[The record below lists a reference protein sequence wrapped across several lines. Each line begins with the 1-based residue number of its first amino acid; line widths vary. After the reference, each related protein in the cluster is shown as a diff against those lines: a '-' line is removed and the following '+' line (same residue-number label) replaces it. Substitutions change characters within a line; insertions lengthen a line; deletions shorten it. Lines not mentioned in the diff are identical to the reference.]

1 MATRKLTRST
11 APTPTRRYGW
21 SPQLPDQRDV
31 LFSAGAEHLA
41 ALPSKV
47 DLRHSCPTICDQGAL
62 GSCTANAIAGAV
74 QFDLMKQQ
82 LPVFTPSRLFIY
94 FNERVMEHS
103 VASDSGARIRDGIK
117 AVSKQGV
124 CSETVWPY
132 DVARFA
138 EKPPVAAYQEALG
151 QRALQY
157 QTVLRRITQMKG
169 CLAAGFPFVF
179 GFTVYTAFESKVVE
193 RTGVVDLPHGGEKL
207 LGGHAVL
214 AVGYDDATQRFIVR
228 NSWGEKWGQAGYFT
242 MPYAYLLSADLASDF
257 WTIRMMQ

>member
-1 MATRKLTRST
+1 MATRKLARQTS
-11 APTPTRRYGW
+11 PTPIRRYGW
-21 SPQLPDQRDV
+21 TPQLPDQRDI
-31 LFSAGAEHLA
+31 LFSAGVEHIA

-47 DLRHSCPTICDQGAL
+47 DLRPSCPTICDQGAL

-82 LPVFTPSRLFIY
+82 LPVFAPSRLFIY
-94 FNERVMEHS
+94 FNEGVMEHS
-103 VASDSGARIRDGIK
+103 VASDAGARIRDGIK

-124 CSETVWPY
+124 CSETVWSY

-179 GFTVYTAFESKVVE
+179 GFTVYTAFESKAVE

-228 NSWGEKWGQAGYFT
+228 NSWGEKWGRAGYFT

>member
-1 MATRKLTRST
+1 MATRKLPRSIAT
-11 APTPTRRYGW
+11 TPTRRYGW
-21 SPQLPDQRDV
+21 TPQLPDHRDL
-31 LFSAGAEHLA
+31 LFSAGVEHLA
-41 ALPSKV
+41 ALPAKV
-47 DLRHSCPTICDQGAL
+47 DLRPNCPSVCDQGEL

-74 QFDLMKQQ
+74 QFDLMKQR
-82 LPVFTPSRLFIY
+82 LPVFAPSRLFIY

-103 VASDSGARIRDGIK
+103 VASDAGARIRDGIK
-117 AVSKQGV
+117 AVAKQGV

-138 EKPPVAAYQEALG
+138 EKPPLAAYQEALG

-179 GFTVYTAFESKVVE
+179 GFTVYTAFESKAVE
-193 RTGVVDLPHGGEKL
+193 RTGVVDLPHGSEKM

-228 NSWGEKWGQAGYFT
+228 NSWGAKWGRAGYFT

>member
-1 MATRKLTRST
+1 
-11 APTPTRRYGW
+11 
-21 SPQLPDQRDV
+21 
-31 LFSAGAEHLA
+31 
-41 ALPSKV
+41 
-47 DLRHSCPTICDQGAL
+47 L

-82 LPVFTPSRLFIY
+82 LPVFAPSRLFIY

-179 GFTVYTAFESKVVE
+179 GFTVYTAFESKAVE

-228 NSWGEKWGQAGYFT
+228 NSWGEKWGQSGYFT

>member
-11 APTPTRRYGW
+11 APTPPRRYGW

-31 LFSAGAEHLA
+31 LFNAGVEHLA

-47 DLRHSCPTICDQGAL
+47 DLRPLCPTICDQGAL

-82 LPVFTPSRLFIY
+82 LPVFAPSRLFIY

-179 GFTVYTAFESKVVE
+179 GFTVYTAFESKAVE

>member
-1 MATRKLTRST
+1 
-11 APTPTRRYGW
+11 
-21 SPQLPDQRDV
+21 
-31 LFSAGAEHLA
+31 
-41 ALPSKV
+41 
-47 DLRHSCPTICDQGAL
+47 L

-82 LPVFTPSRLFIY
+82 LPVFAPSRLFIY

-103 VASDSGARIRDGIK
+103 VASDAGARIRDGIK

-157 QTVLRRITQMKG
+157 HTVLRRITQMKG

-179 GFTVYTAFESKVVE
+179 GFTVYTAFESKAVE

-228 NSWGEKWGQAGYFT
+228 NSWGEKWGQSGYFT

>member
-31 LFSAGAEHLA
+31 LFNIGAEHLA
-41 ALPSKV
+41 ALPSKI
-47 DLRHSCPTICDQGAL
+47 DLRPTCPTICDQGAL

-103 VASDSGARIRDGIK
+103 VASDAGARIRDGIK

-179 GFTVYTAFESKVVE
+179 GFTVYTAFESKAVE

-228 NSWGEKWGQAGYFT
+228 NSWGEKWGQSGYFT

>member
-1 MATRKLTRST
+1 M
-11 APTPTRRYGW
+11 
-21 SPQLPDQRDV
+21 
-31 LFSAGAEHLA
+31 
-41 ALPSKV
+41 
-47 DLRHSCPTICDQGAL
+47 

-82 LPVFTPSRLFIY
+82 LPVFAPSRLFIY

-103 VASDSGARIRDGIK
+103 VASDAGARIRDGIK

-179 GFTVYTAFESKVVE
+179 GFTVYTAFESKAVE

-228 NSWGEKWGQAGYFT
+228 NSWGEKWGQSGYFT

>member
-1 MATRKLTRST
+1 
-11 APTPTRRYGW
+11 
-21 SPQLPDQRDV
+21 
-31 LFSAGAEHLA
+31 
-41 ALPSKV
+41 
-47 DLRHSCPTICDQGAL
+47 
-62 GSCTANAIAGAV
+62 V

-82 LPVFTPSRLFIY
+82 LPVFAPSRLFIY

-179 GFTVYTAFESKVVE
+179 GFTVYTAFESKAVE

>member
-1 MATRKLTRST
+1 
-11 APTPTRRYGW
+11 
-21 SPQLPDQRDV
+21 
-31 LFSAGAEHLA
+31 
-41 ALPSKV
+41 
-47 DLRHSCPTICDQGAL
+47 L

-82 LPVFTPSRLFIY
+82 LPVFAPSRLFIY

-103 VASDSGARIRDGIK
+103 VASDAGARIRDGIK

-179 GFTVYTAFESKVVE
+179 GFTVYTAFESKAVE

-228 NSWGEKWGQAGYFT
+228 NSWGEKWGQSGYFT